1 MQVNLRHNIYTKVV
15 AFAFNFWYTKSRQV
29 NYMNQNPFGIVQLT
43 RTKHD
48 GTVEVLVQFKTEKPA
63 WIPLGTL
70 LAIREDSLE
79 TVH

>member
-1 MQVNLRHNIYTKVV
+1 MPSHIIPGIIQKNETD
-15 AFAFNFWYTKSRQV
+15 
-29 NYMNQNPFGIVQLT
+29 YMNQNPFGIVQLS

-63 WIPLGTL
+63 WIPLSTL

-79 TVH
+79 TVPSES